1 MEEEDST
8 VVFSLDADAI
18 TALTWTY
25 SGETVS
31 LSHKDGTWGYE
42 DPDCPIDQSYPENM
56 AYALE
61 KITSDRTIEAPEDL
75 SEYGLDEPQCT
86 VDIAAGE
93 DSYQL
98 LIGDETTLD
107 GLLYLSTGDGNV
119 YLVSSGLLS
128 AFSYGLYDIIDMEDI
143 PSITDV
149 SSFTIDRP
157 LTAWSW
163 CTGKTAALRTAVNT
177 SGSSGMG
184 RTTSPWAPTAWRTC

>member
-1 MEEEDST
+1 MKRGKKLLFLLLALVVVSAAAAAATLLAPDQTVEEEDST

-75 SEYGLDEPQCT
+75 SEYGLDKPQCT

-128 AFSYGLYDIIDMEDI
+128 AFSYGLYDILDMEDTL
-143 PSITDV
+143 PS
-149 SSFTIDRP
+149 
-157 LTAWSW
+157 
-163 CTGKTAALRTAVNT
+163 
-177 SGSSGMG
+177 
-184 RTTSPWAPTAWRTC
+184 PT